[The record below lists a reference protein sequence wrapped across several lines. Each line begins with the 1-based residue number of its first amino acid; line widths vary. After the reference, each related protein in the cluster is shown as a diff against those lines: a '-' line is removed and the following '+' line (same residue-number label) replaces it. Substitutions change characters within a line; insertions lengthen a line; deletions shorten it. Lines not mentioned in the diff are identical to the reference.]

1 MYPFGSLPENL
12 TSFCGA
18 LRREHGFHIGA
29 GELLDAARALEIVDL
44 SNEQAVRS
52 ALRTVLAC
60 TRDDVA
66 RFDEAFDRFF
76 LARHDTR
83 AQDQAST
90 EKRPLRGDSGGEL
103 DDVSQASHA
112 TTASSAEA
120 EDMFG
125 GGVGPITPLETG
137 DQEVEGAPVAGAR
150 YSPIGVEVSQA
161 PEVAVDEA
169 WLAAARVLVRRLQLG
184 PSRKWRAAR
193 KGQRFDVRRTLRASL
208 QTGSEPLSPRWLA
221 RARRQPRF
229 VVVVDGSRS
238 MSQHAGTALKLAAAL
253 MGATPRVEVFTFSTT
268 LQRVTTELKRA
279 LVTSTHRLP
288 ALASA
293 WGGGT
298 TIGQCLAEFLR
309 RFGNRLLS
317 PNTVVIVASDGLDVG
332 DPERLRLAMQA
343 LRRRA
348 AALVWLNPLL
358 GTPGYEPTALGMRI
372 AKPFVTTFASVN
384 DLSDL
389 VRLSRTV
396 HLRS

>member
-1 MYPFGSLPENL
+1 MYPFGGLPENL

-18 LRREHGFHIGA
+18 LRREYGFHIGA

-44 SNEQAVRS
+44 SDEQAVRA
-52 ALRTVLAC
+52 ALGTVLAC
-60 TRDDVA
+60 THDDAA
-66 RFDEAFDRFF
+66 RFDGAFDRFF
-76 LARHDTR
+76 LSRHDTEV
-83 AQDQAST
+83 QDEAST
-90 EKRPLRGDSGGEL
+90 QKRRLRGDSTGEV
-103 DDVSQASHA
+103 DDMSQASDA

-120 EDMFG
+120 VDIFG
-125 GGVGPITPLETG
+125 DVGPITPLETG
-137 DQEVEGAPVAGAR
+137 DQEAEGAPVAGAR
-150 YSPIGVEVSQA
+150 YSPLGVEVSQA
-161 PEVAVDEA
+161 PEVAEVDEA

-184 PSRKWRAAR
+184 PSRKWRAAPEGR
-193 KGQRFDVRRTLRASL
+193 RFDVRRTPRASL
-208 QTGSEPLSPRWLA
+208 QTGSEPLSPKWLA
-221 RARRQPRF
+221 RPRRQPRF

-238 MSQHAGTALKLAAAL
+238 MSQHAGTALKLASAL

-268 LQRVTTELKRA
+268 LERVTSELKRA
-279 LVTSTHRLP
+279 SVTSTRRLH

-309 RFGNRLLS
+309 RFGGRLLS

-332 DPERLRLAMQA
+332 DPETLRAAMQA

-384 DLSDL
+384 GLTDL
-389 VRLSRTV
+389 VHLSRTV